1 MNTRTLVHKTHPV
14 TKTAGAEQSVE
25 VVGAIVSG
33 GRLFLREVRLS
44 DVTERYYGWL
54 NDPLVNQYLE
64 TRFVPQS
71 LESIAE
77 FVKRM
82 TGKQDEPF
90 FAICTIDGREHIGNI
105 KIGPINWRHRHADV
119 SLLIGEKQYWGKG
132 YATEAISLVT
142 RFGFEVLNL
151 SKLEAGCYNE
161 NEGSARAF
169 EKCGYSREG
178 LLRGH
183 FLFNGRE
190 TDCIRLGL
198 RAAGYFARKQ
208 S

>member
-1 MNTRTLVHKTHPV
+1 MTTKAILKSVPNVEDRHAAQREIPGAVVTGTRVY
-14 TKTAGAEQSVE
+14 
-25 VVGAIVSG
+25 
-33 GRLFLREVRLS
+33 LREVRQS
-44 DVTERYYGWL
+44 DVNERYYAWL
-54 NDPLVNQYLE
+54 NDPEVNQFLE

-82 TGKQDEPF
+82 SGKSDEPF
-90 FAICTIDGREHIGNI
+90 FAICTTDGEEHIGNI

-119 SLLIGEKQYWGKG
+119 SLLIGEKRFWGKG
-132 YATEAISLVT
+132 YATEAIGLVT
-142 RFGFEVLNL
+142 KFGFEVLNL
-151 SKLEAGCYNE
+151 MKLEAGCYEE

-169 EKCGYSREG
+169 EKCGYAREG

-183 FLFNGRE
+183 LLLNSHE
-190 TDCIRLGL
+190 TNCIRLGL
-198 RAAGYFARKQ
+198 RAADYFERTK